1 METFKELIENN
12 SSIGDQIYDLKM
24 QLTKIWKENYLKNRN
39 KFKNV
44 KELEKMFNMAFRGL
58 DDLAEF
64 IWEEIEG
71 K

>member
-12 SSIGDQIYDLKM
+12 SSVGDQIYDLKM
-24 QLTKIWKENYLKNRN
+24 QLTKIWKENYLRNRN
-39 KFKNV
+39 TFKNV